1 LPSEDVTVWK
11 TAIGRVRLVG
21 LLEGVSFLVL
31 LGIAMPLKY
40 GFQRPEAVFA
50 VGWAHGVLFV
60 LYAAVTFAAWGAGA
74 ISFKVVALAALAAL
88 LPGGPFVLDG
98 YLRRLENTERGASAP

>member
-1 LPSEDVTVWK
+1 VLQ

-40 GFQRPEAVFA
+40 FAHRPDAVFV
-50 VGWAHGVLFV
+50 VGWAHGLLFV

-74 ISFKVVALAALAAL
+74 ITFRAVAFAALAAL

-98 YLRRLENTERGASAP
+98 YLRRLEQRKGEPS